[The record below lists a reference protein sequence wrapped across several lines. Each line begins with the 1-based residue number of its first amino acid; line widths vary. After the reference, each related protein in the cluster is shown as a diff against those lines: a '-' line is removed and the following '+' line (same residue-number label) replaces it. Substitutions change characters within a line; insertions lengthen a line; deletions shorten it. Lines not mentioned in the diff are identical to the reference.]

1 MARLGTA
8 VSKKVRKRAVDR
20 NRIKR
25 IVRESFRLRAPTLPA
40 LDVVISISTRRPLRD
55 EADLR
60 RALGRLWDILSG
72 Q

>member
-25 IVRESFRLRAPTLPA
+25 IVRDSFRLRAPTLPA

-60 RALGRLWDILSG
+60 LALGRLWDILSG